1 MPAAQCPYCKQGL
14 GKVPTQKT
22 KCPHCGNFIFVR
34 RGNLVTEKGPEDA
47 DETYG
52 DILHLRPF
60 GVTEGQFEATRKE
73 LKLQFNQDPSAN
85 DVAWRILDSLL
96 VRPGQDQVRIYRA
109 MADIVR
115 FENKDPSPYIKEAMQ
130 IYVVEWRRKLRE
142 IINSAPDRMGR
153 GPVVVVGNCNDQF
166 VCPECRE
173 VEKRRFEGEA
183 ARVLEDLSLRCT
195 STLGCRCSLAE
206 DVRR

>member
-85 DVAWRILDSLL
+85 DVAWRI
-96 VRPGQDQVRIYRA
+96 
-109 MADIVR
+109 
-115 FENKDPSPYIKEAMQ
+115 
-130 IYVVEWRRKLRE
+130 
-142 IINSAPDRMGR
+142 IIP
-153 GPVVVVGNCNDQF
+153 
-166 VCPECRE
+166 
-173 VEKRRFEGEA
+173 
-183 ARVLEDLSLRCT
+183 
-195 STLGCRCSLAE
+195 CS
-206 DVRR
+206 